1 MRATALLLLLFCVAL
16 GGCSPPAG
24 GGPEPAA
31 ETPLAGFAAATAKA
45 DATAAAMAAMA
56 RGGNAV
62 DAAVAAAF
70 TLAVAEPEA
79 GNLGGGGFMT
89 LYLDGEAYFLDYRE
103 VAPAAAHAHLYVAED
118 GSATDASSLV
128 GHRAAGVPG
137 TVAGLWAAHERFG
150 RLPWAEL
157 LQPAITLARDGMRV
171 NEYMAGEVAA
181 EAPGFA
187 GRTNFADY
195 FGHWRAGER
204 VTQPELAA
212 TLARLAAEGPEDFYR
227 GETAGHILAEMQAG
241 GGLITAADLAGY
253 EARWREPIIARWR
266 GYDLVTAPLPSSGG
280 FALIQLLAMA
290 DEPALAQ
297 AFAAA
302 EHNGPDY
309 VHLIAEMAKRVFAD
323 RAEFL
328 GDPDAVEVDMER
340 LLSPEYIAGRAAA
353 VNPEAISSL
362 ASVRPGL
369 EGNHTTHFSIL
380 DADGNAVANTYT
392 LNTSF
397 GSGVVVRGAG
407 FLLNNEMD
415 DFAIAPG
422 QPNYYGVVGSGANA
436 IAPGKRMLS
445 SMTPTIGL
453 RDGEV
458 ALVIGAMGGST
469 IFTSV
474 HQVLLNLLVHG
485 MTPRQAVA
493 APRFHHQLLPPELI
507 TYTPCC
513 PLPASTAAALEERGY
528 RLEPHSF
535 AYGNVQLIW
544 VAPDGSL
551 MPASEPGFDG
561 ASDVGALPSP

>member
-1 MRATALLLLLFCVAL
+1 MIVGVVAGCSRPASDPAPSATAAPV
-16 GGCSPPAG
+16 PR
-24 GGPEPAA
+24 
-31 ETPLAGFAAATAKA
+31 FAAATAKPQ
-45 DATAAAMAAMA
+45 ATAAAMQTMA
-56 RGGNAV
+56 DGGNAV

-70 TLAVAEPEA
+70 ALAVAEPQA

-103 VAPAAAHAHLYVAED
+103 VAPAAAHEHLYVAAD
-118 GSATDASSLV
+118 GSATEASSLV
-128 GHRAAGVPG
+128 GHQASGVPG
-137 TVAGLWAAHERFG
+137 TVAGLWAAHQRFG
-150 RLPWAEL
+150 RLPWEAL
-157 LQPAITLARDGMRV
+157 LQPAIALARDGIRV
-171 NEYMAGEVAA
+171 SEHMAGEVAE
-181 EAPGFA
+181 EAAGFA

-204 VTQPELAA
+204 VTQPELAE
-212 TLARLAAEGPEDFYR
+212 TLARLAAQGPDDFYR
-227 GETAGHILAEMQAG
+227 GETAGHIVAEMQAG
-241 GGLITAADLAGY
+241 GGLITAEDLAGY
-253 EARWREPIIARWR
+253 EARWRPPLRARWR
-266 GYDLVTAPLPSSGG
+266 DYDIITAPLPSSGG
-280 FALIQLLAMA
+280 FALLQLLEML
-290 DEPALAQ
+290 DQPALAE
-297 AFAAA
+297 AFGATG
-302 EHNGPDY
+302 HNGPDY
-309 VHLIAEMAKRVFAD
+309 VHLIAEAAKRVFAD

-328 GDPDAVEVDMER
+328 GDQDRVAVDLQR
-340 LLSPEYIAGRAAA
+340 LLTPDYIARRAAEVQLQEICA
-353 VNPEAISSL
+353 LDA
-362 ASVRPGL
+362 VRPGL
-369 EGNHTTHFSIL
+369 EGNHTTHFSLL

-422 QPNYYGVVGSGANA
+422 QPNYYGVVGSDANA

-458 ALVIGAMGGST
+458 AVVAGAMGGST

-474 HQVLLNLLVHG
+474 HQVLLNLLVHD
-485 MTPRQAVA
+485 MTPRAAVA

-513 PLPASTAAALEERGY
+513 PLPSTTVAALEDRGY

-544 VAPDGSL
+544 VAPDGTL

-561 ASDVGALPSP
+561 ASDVGTRP